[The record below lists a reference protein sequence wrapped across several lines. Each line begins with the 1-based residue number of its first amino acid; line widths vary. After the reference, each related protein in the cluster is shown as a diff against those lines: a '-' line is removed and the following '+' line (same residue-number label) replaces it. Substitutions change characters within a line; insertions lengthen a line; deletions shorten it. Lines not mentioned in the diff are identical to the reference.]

1 MRGFS
6 PFFMSFPFIP
16 SKNEQDEG
24 QLLGIQDDYV
34 VNFNLII
41 GPRSPLY
48 YKVFRLEVPLC
59 LT

>member
-1 MRGFS
+1 
-6 PFFMSFPFIP
+6 MSFPFIP
-16 SKNEQDEG
+16 SKKEQDEG